1 MDEVVVALIR
11 ILLVLCLA
19 GCGGLGAGGTR
30 YLKQSA
36 VFQQQLTTY
45 QQQLREIP
53 GLPPAERKARADALL
68 ARIRESHTALRG
80 LKPTSQVANV
90 HRELDTLYGL
100 LEQFVETAA
109 SGSGDPSDPK
119 LKQLSSDWAAHLRAL
134 EQELNKL

>member
-1 MDEVVVALIR
+1 MALIR
-11 ILLVLCLA
+11 ILLVMWLA
-19 GCGGLGAGGTR
+19 GCGGLGAGGAR

-45 QQQLREIP
+45 QQQLKEIP
-53 GLPPAERKARADALL
+53 GLPPAQRKPRADDLL
-68 ARIRESHTALRG
+68 VRIRESHNALRE
-80 LKPTSQVANV
+80 LKPTSRVARV
-90 HRELDTLYGL
+90 HQELDTLYGL

-119 LKQLSSDWAAHLRAL
+119 LKQLSSDWSTHLRAL